1 VFEQGESLLHPDHGA
16 GVLAGIQT
24 IEIGGVER
32 RYYHI
37 DLLNGAGTL
46 MVPVDRADESGLCAV
61 SSAVEAPDEIFQALV
76 NNPEM
81 LDDDYQVRQSALTD
95 RIQSGDPVQ
104 VAGALRD
111 LVWREQDTRLSTV
124 DSALKDRAET
134 QLASVLALQ
143 LDVDIDAAIK
153 RVNAVLQGALSD
165 QESAGEASG

>member
-46 MVPVDRADESGLCAV
+46 MVPVDRADEAGLCAV
-61 SSAVEAPDEIFQALV
+61 SSAVGAPDEIFQALITD
-76 NNPEM
+76 PET
-81 LDDDYQVRQSALTD
+81 LADDYQVRQSELTD

-104 VAGALRD
+104 MAGALRD

-124 DSALKDRAET
+124 DSALKGRAET

-143 LDVDIDAAIK
+143 LDVDIESAIK
-153 RVNAVLQGALSD
+153 RVNAVLQDALNSH
-165 QESAGEASG
+165 ESAGEAGV

>member
-1 VFEQGESLLHPDHGA
+1 MPVFKKGESLLHPDHGA

-24 IEIGGVER
+24 IAIGGVER

-37 DLLNGAGTL
+37 ELLNGDGTL
-46 MVPVDRADESGLCAV
+46 MVPVDRADEAGLCLVA
-61 SSAVEAPDEIFQALV
+61 SAVEAPDEIIQALITD
-76 NNPEM
+76 PET
-81 LDDDYQVRQSALTD
+81 LADDYQVRQSELTD

-104 VAGALRD
+104 MAEALRD

-153 RVNAVLQGALSD
+153 HVNTVLQDALNSHAGA
-165 QESAGEASG
+165 G